1 MKSKAIGYVRQST
14 TKQASL
20 AWQEDIIRSEADKRS
35 HRLERIFYDKA
46 SGGNSERTGFSL
58 MKESITTKA
67 VDFLYVWRLDRISR
81 NVSDLLDLYDF
92 CSQYGVTIVSI
103 ADPITA
109 TGDSLARFQI
119 SVVGSVAQLQR
130 ELIAEN
136 QRIGLRRKHDL
147 GLHLTARV
155 PFGYRYISTDQIV
168 IQEEEAE
175 IVRRVYE
182 LYLGGIGYK
191 RICSIFAAEGVMVR
205 DNPFRVHNVRSILT
219 NAFYS
224 GYIDNE
230 FGIVKGIHPPIVTRE
245 MQDDVRKIQQ
255 SRHVK
260 KKDFRRHLLTGKI
273 KCPHC
278 GKNLSIHIVGPS
290 QKSRRYNKLYYYD
303 CSSNSA
309 NGKRGCEGIHL
320 RAEKTEA
327 QVVTAVAAFLN
338 DKERLG
344 QIHSKLQQKV
354 AAKKG
359 IHTNKLG
366 NIESRKQA
374 ALVSFEKGKLSA
386 KQLEN
391 ELNRL
396 NQYKADD
403 EAAQSKDELPSAIHL
418 KDLTERIVSLGTV
431 QQMPTVQQY
440 QFFQKVIDWV
450 EIDSQ
455 KRVRGIYLKGW
466 KTNIL

>member
-20 AWQEDIIRSEADKRS
+20 VWQEDIIRSEADKRS

-109 TGDSLARFQI
+109 TGDSMARFQI
-119 SVVGSVAQLQR
+119 SVIGSVAQLQR

-205 DNPFRVHNVRSILT
+205 GNPFRVHNVRNILT

-230 FGIVKGIHPPIVTRE
+230 FGITKGIHPSIVTRK

-273 KCPHC
+273 RCPHC

-290 QKSRRYNKLYYYD
+290 RKGRRYNKLYYYI
-303 CSSNSA
+303 CPSNSA
-309 NGKRGCEGIHL
+309 NGKLGCEGIHL
-320 RAEKTEA
+320 RAE
-327 QVVTAVAAFLN
+327 QVEVQAVTAVRDFLN
-338 DKERLG
+338 DKERLR
-344 QIHSKLQQKV
+344 QIQNQLNNKIAKV
-354 AAKKG
+354 RER
-359 IHTNKLG
+359 TDERTD

-374 ALVSFEKGKLSA
+374 ALVLFERGKLSA
-386 KQLEN
+386 KQLTD
-391 ELNRL
+391 ELKRL
-396 NQYKADD
+396 SLYKADD
-403 EAAQSKDELPSAIHL
+403 ADQSKDELPDKVHL
-418 KDLTERIVSLGTV
+418 KELTQRIVSLGIV

-440 QFFQKVIDWV
+440 QFFQEVIDRI
-450 EIDSQ
+450 EIDNQ
-455 KRVRGIYLKGW
+455 KRVLGIYLKGW